1 MLNQTG
7 SCVAGCHRT
16 SAAEWLNFSCL
27 ELRRAIKEAIEIHA
41 RAMFRGHTA
50 SPRLCLLLPFFYR
63 LRKLETAH
71 CLLRD
76 WNEG

>member
-27 ELRRAIKEAIEIHA
+27 ELRRAIKEAIEIHTRA
-41 RAMFRGHTA
+41 RCFGDT
-50 SPRLCLLLPFFYR
+50 RLGLDAFVFTSVLLSLAECRDYSLSSDR
-63 LRKLETAH
+63 LE
-71 CLLRD
+71 
-76 WNEG
+76 

>member
-1 MLNQTG
+1 M
-7 SCVAGCHRT
+7 AGCHRT

-41 RAMFRGHTA
+41 RAMFRGHTT
-50 SPRLCLLLPFFYR
+50 SPRNMTLLCLLLPFFYR
-63 LRKLETAH
+63 LRNVETTH
-71 CLLRD
+71 CLVTD